1 MSKTAKFLVISGL
14 ALAVGATAA
23 LADTATRKRKK
34 NFFEKLFSSSSSNPQ
49 RAEKRNRRLFGDR
62 YWERNDPS
70 SGIRII
76 NGQDSADQTIVPQ
89 RGGQKVIVAS
99 DDDPEG
105 DPGFGMGN
113 LNYAPEKLVSL
124 TGHKFSEPRPADA
137 AAGFVYDALLSAEPG
152 MRVRTDIRE
161 AIAEHYRTQNFR
173 PVWLDNG
180 KLSARGA
187 DVLKLLAA
195 AGEEGLEPESYLPR
209 SLAAYDVTIPEFDP
223 GAMARLDIEL
233 SAAALKYARDAS
245 GGQFDPRRLSLY
257 NDVTPGWVKPS
268 QSIKVL
274 AWSPYAVEYL
284 RGLHPTHPA
293 YAAMKAAL
301 AEIRKSAVGA
311 PVIGPIADGPIVKTG
326 QSDARVPDVR
336 KRLVELG
343 YADAEFA
350 ADDPEVL
357 DADLSVQLRLF
368 QKATGIKNSGLLG
381 PQTVKALN
389 ADHSA
394 ADEAKLL
401 DNMERLRWLPK
412 NLGARYVFVN
422 QPAFEV
428 RVMDKGE
435 AVWTSRVIV
444 GKPTTQ
450 TSVFHDEME
459 TVVFNPSWGVPPSII
474 SNEYLPKLRRDPG
487 YLDRIG
493 FKVVNSQGKVVRSSS
508 VDWSSYGGKVPYGI
522 QQPPGMKNALG
533 ELKFLFPNT
542 HNIYMHDTPNREL
555 FDNDVRAYS
564 HGCVRVQ
571 NPREFAQVILG
582 WDFSKI
588 DEYTDS
594 GKSQSIKL
602 PVKVPVHI
610 TYFTAWPDE
619 TGKIAY
625 FNDIYGRDKTM
636 ENARSAIVLAER

>member
-1 MSKTAKFLVISGL
+1 VL
-14 ALAVGATAA
+14 
-23 LADTATRKRKK
+23 RW
-34 NFFEKLFSSSSSNPQ
+34 
-49 RAEKRNRRLFGDR
+49 RRR
-62 YWERNDPS
+62 SR
-70 SGIRII
+70 
-76 NGQDSADQTIVPQ
+76 
-89 RGGQKVIVAS
+89 
-99 DDDPEG
+99 
-105 DPGFGMGN
+105 
-113 LNYAPEKLVSL
+113 
-124 TGHKFSEPRPADA
+124 TGKH
-137 AAGFVYDALLSAEPG
+137 
-152 MRVRTDIRE
+152 
-161 AIAEHYRTQNFR
+161 
-173 PVWLDNG
+173 
-180 KLSARGA
+180 
-187 DVLKLLAA
+187 
-195 AGEEGLEPESYLPR
+195 LPR

-435 AVWTSRVIV
+435 AVDELGYCRQADD
-444 GKPTTQ
+444 PT
-450 TSVFHDEME
+450 
-459 TVVFNPSWGVPPSII
+459 
-474 SNEYLPKLRRDPG
+474 
-487 YLDRIG
+487 
-493 FKVVNSQGKVVRSSS
+493 RSSMMKWKPWCSLHPGRSAVHHQQRISACCAGIRAIRPHRLQGGEFCARSS
-508 VDWSSYGGKVPYGI
+508 VQARRLEQPWQVPYGI
-522 QQPPGMKNALG
+522 QQPGMKTRWA
-533 ELKFLFPNT
+533 
-542 HNIYMHDTPNREL
+542 
-555 FDNDVRAYS
+555 S
-564 HGCVRVQ
+564 
-571 NPREFAQVILG
+571 
-582 WDFSKI
+582 
-588 DEYTDS
+588 
-594 GKSQSIKL
+594 
-602 PVKVPVHI
+602 
-610 TYFTAWPDE
+610 
-619 TGKIAY
+619 
-625 FNDIYGRDKTM
+625 
-636 ENARSAIVLAER
+636 